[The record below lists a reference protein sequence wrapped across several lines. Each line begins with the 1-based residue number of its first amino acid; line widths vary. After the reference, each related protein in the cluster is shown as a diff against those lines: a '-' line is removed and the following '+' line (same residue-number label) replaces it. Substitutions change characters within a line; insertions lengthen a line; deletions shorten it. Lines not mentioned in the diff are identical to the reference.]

1 MFLQR
6 IHNITNSR
14 IIIYKSQYSQS
25 VDKQNKIQ
33 YIFVFC
39 IFNEHKKAYALT
51 IDKSSKIKI
60 LPIIRDCCAKMQP
73 SLQLTQ
79 RYIMV

>member
-25 VDKQNKIQ
+25 VDKQNKRQ
-33 YIFVFC
+33 YVFVGR
-39 IFNEHKKAYALT
+39 I
-51 IDKSSKIKI
+51 IKI
-60 LPIIRDCCAKMQP
+60 HIVFK
-73 SLQLTQ
+73 
-79 RYIMV
+79 